1 MRANASLKT
10 ATDVRLESR
19 WARVA
24 RWTAVALMTKSALV
38 VAATPGGKFP
48 MAPPPPGPPVAL
60 VGASLV
66 DVVRGTIVPNAVVI
80 VSGDKITSAGPATST
95 PIPDAARVVNLEG
108 QWLVPGLINTHVHLA
123 SALPGA
129 SPADDTNAD
138 IVLRMTRAARLALES
153 GVTTVRIVGSQGGTD
168 FALKRAIN
176 LGYVPGPRIESS
188 GEVLVP
194 TGGHGNREVN
204 GSAEF
209 ADATRDQIK
218 GGATWIKISIS
229 GGLADIQ
236 GDIGS
241 SPMSTDELKAVLDAA
256 HRNNIKVT
264 AHNGSPSAAD
274 EALALGIDGFE
285 HGYFLEH
292 KQLAEMKAKGVWLVP
307 TIIVSQPAANDFFK
321 KQRMPDW
328 YMARVESVS
337 GQHFAML
344 KDAIR
349 TGVPIAL
356 GTDMDPAEPIDGTT
370 STVREAEYLVEAGM
384 TPLAAL
390 RATTSDAARMLR
402 LSDDVG
408 SIEPGHFAD
417 IVAVKSNPLSN
428 INALRSINFV
438 MKGGQIVRQP

>member
-1 MRANASLKT
+1 MKKKAASGT
-10 ATDVRLESR
+10 ARQGLP
-19 WARVA
+19 ARTSAHVV
-24 RWTAVALMTKSALV
+24 RWTAVVLMAQSAMAF
-38 VAATPGGKFP
+38 AATPGGKFP
-48 MAPPPPGPPVAL
+48 LAPPPPGPPVAL

-66 DVVRGTIVPNAVVI
+66 DVVRGTTVPNAVVI
-80 VSGDKITSAGPATST
+80 INGDKITSAGPASST
-95 PIPDAARVVNLEG
+95 PVPDGARVVKLDG

-138 IVLRMTRAARLALES
+138 IVLRMARAARLALES

-176 LGYVPGPRIESS
+176 LGSIPGPRIESS

-204 GSAEF
+204 GPAEF
-209 ADATRDQIK
+209 AHATRDQIK

-241 SPMSTDELKAVLDAA
+241 SPMSTDELKAVIDSA

-285 HGYFLEH
+285 HGYFLER

-307 TIIVSQPAANDFFK
+307 TIIVSQPAANEFFK

-344 KDAIR
+344 KEAIR

-384 TPLAAL
+384 TPLNAL
-390 RATTSDAARMLR
+390 RATTSEAARMLR
-402 LSDDVG
+402 LSEDVG
-408 SIEPGHFAD
+408 SLEPGRFAD
-417 IVAVKSNPLSN
+417 IVAVKANPLTDIS
-428 INALRSINFV
+428 ALRSINFV